1 VTGDPQPLILSVD
14 GGNSKADVALV
25 AADGRLLSAVR
36 GPTISHQAV
45 GLEAGMDRL
54 DVLVER
60 AAAAAGVRPDRPVA
74 RLGIYSLAGADY
86 PNDRRSL
93 TRALEARG
101 AAAETI
107 VVNDAFGALR
117 AGSRRGWGVVLIC
130 GQGINAAG
138 VAPDGRSA
146 RFAAVGDI
154 SGDWGGGTSVGMAAL
169 AAAVRG
175 RDGRGPRTALER
187 IVPAHF
193 GLARPEALTRALY
206 DERIS
211 PSRIGELSPVVFDAA
226 RKGDAVARSIVDR
239 LVDELASMAIALIRR
254 LHLART
260 DVEVVLAGS
269 VFDADDPAFIE
280 GLRERVTS
288 IARRATLL
296 RLAAPPVAGAA
307 LLGLDRL
314 AGGKAEPDA
323 AVRLRADLEA
333 WHRGAASVQRPQA
346 AS

>member
-1 VTGDPQPLILSVD
+1 MTRRVQPAVLAVD

-25 AADGRLLSAVR
+25 ASDGRLLAAIR

-54 DVLVER
+54 DAFVDR
-60 AAAAAGVRPDRPVA
+60 ATVAAGIRPDRPVA
-74 RLGIYSLAGADY
+74 QLGVYSLAGADY
-86 PNDRRSL
+86 PSDRRSL
-93 TRALEARG
+93 TRALEARRT
-101 AAAETI
+101 AAETI

-130 GQGINAAG
+130 GQGVNAAG

-175 RDGRGPRTALER
+175 RDGRGPRTDLEHA
-187 IVPAHF
+187 VPAHF

-206 DERIS
+206 DGRIS
-211 PSRIGELSPVVFDAA
+211 QSRIGELSPVVFNAA
-226 RKGDAVARSIVDR
+226 RAGDQVARSIVDR

-254 LHLART
+254 LRLART

-280 GLRERVTS
+280 GLRERVIS
-288 IARRATLL
+288 VARRATLV

-314 AGGKAEPDA
+314 AGGHATPDA
-323 AVRLRADLEA
+323 AERLVAALEG
-333 WHRGAASVQRPQA
+333 WHRNTAPAQERRTA
-346 AS
+346 R